1 MVAPTPSKT
10 RMGTPRA
17 KRGTLET
24 EATSFLLFVAGAF
37 FLLEGL
43 IHYDDFFVTSSET
56 HSATAIALVIGS
68 VAVAILYLAL
78 AYSCWKNPSDQ
89 GFFGFALT
97 LSSLLSASYFVLEIV
112 ESAGPQFYFPAFFNY
127 VQFVAG
133 YGSVTIFVELLIAF
147 FSFRV
152 YRLNSESMLRG

>member
-1 MVAPTPSKT
+1 
-10 RMGTPRA
+10 MGTPRE
-17 KRGTLET
+17 KHGTLET

-43 IHYDDFFVTSSET
+43 IHYDDFFVTASET
-56 HSATAIALVIGS
+56 RSATAIALVIGS

-78 AYSCWKNPSDQ
+78 AYSCWKNPGDP
-89 GFFGFALT
+89 GFFGFAVI
-97 LSSLLSASYFVLEIV
+97 LSGLISASYFALEIV
-112 ESAGPQFYFPAFFNY
+112 ESAGPQFYFSAFFNY
-127 VQFVAG
+127 VQFVSG

-152 YRLNSESMLRG
+152 YRSSSE